1 MRLLHPRNSTHC
13 QGSFGRKSPSDP
25 RRDPSSP
32 VGKSLPLHRLHED
45 FASRRASRKGN
56 FWMTLFI
63 NLATSA
69 IKKSPLVLLCQRG
82 KLQIKKILPLFQRG
96 VRGDFWTRVI

>member
-1 MRLLHPRNSTHC
+1 MRLLHPWNSTHC

-82 KLQIKKILPLFQRG
+82 NCKLRKFSLFFKEGSGEIFGQE
-96 VRGDFWTRVI
+96 